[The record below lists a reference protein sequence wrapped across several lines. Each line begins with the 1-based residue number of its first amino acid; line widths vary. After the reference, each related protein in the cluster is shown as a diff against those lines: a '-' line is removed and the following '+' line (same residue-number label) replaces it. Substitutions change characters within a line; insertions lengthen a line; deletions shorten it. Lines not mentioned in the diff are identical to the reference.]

1 MFCPNCE
8 AEYRDGFT
16 RCSDCGVALVEHLG
30 EIHSNTP
37 EQSNAPEVLWTG
49 TDPGMIGYIKDAL
62 ESAKIPYHERSHKIG
77 PLPNWQPQVSAIFT
91 RARDHRAANAALEDA
106 QRNFESAPRAA
117 DDNRDDSDSSAPEW
131 LEAGDEDDTLD
142 VPSDYVPEDF
152 DPDEATAEVWSGE
165 DPTIRND
172 LITCLN
178 GIGIGSATEDSNG
191 RLRIRVT
198 PSSQK
203 RAREMIRQVIA
214 AT

>member
-16 RCSDCGVALVEHLG
+16 RCSDCDVALVEHLG
-30 EIHSNTP
+30 EIHSNSP
-37 EQSNAPEVLWTG
+37 ELSNAPELLWTG
-49 TDPGMIGYIKDAL
+49 TDPGMIADIKDAL
-62 ESAKIPYHERSHKIG
+62 ESAKIPYHEHNHNIG
-77 PLPNWQPQVSAIFT
+77 PLPNWQPQVYAIFT
-91 RARDHRAANAALEDA
+91 RARDHRAANAALENA
-106 QRNFESAPRAA
+106 KRNFESASRET
-117 DDNRDDSDSSAPEW
+117 DDPGDSDSSAPAW
-131 LEAGDEDDTLD
+131 LEAGDEDDALD
-142 VPSDYVPEDF
+142 VPPDYVPEDF

-165 DPTIRND
+165 DPTIRNN
-172 LITCLN
+172 LIACLN

-203 RAREMIRQVIA
+203 RAREIIRQVTD